1 MHLVD
6 EIFRDFKEFGY
17 IEELKKIKS
26 LKEKFDRIEK
36 IVSRVN
42 VLKAEITDLTLDE
55 QLYLDYL
62 LQEKGIDLELCSDFY
77 VFFSN
82 KNNKFHCVCKSLER
96 KKTTCC
102 GDKKKCAGITQE
114 A

>member
-17 IEELKKIKS
+17 IEELKKTKS
-26 LKEKFDRIEK
+26 LKEKFERIEK
-36 IVSRVN
+36 IVSKVN

-62 LQEKGIDLELCSDFY
+62 LQEKGVDLGLCPDFY

-82 KNNKFHCVCKSLER
+82 KHNKFHCVCKSLDR

-102 GDKKKCAGITQE
+102 GDEKKCVKK
-114 A
+114 